1 MADRLPDDGTY
12 DEDIPELGDA
22 DAGDTAGW
30 VDPADGEVDY
40 AANDPIAAADF
51 ADELVTND
59 AAAGETVLP
68 GPGIGPTGGMPR
80 EASPILDEH
89 DPQEEVDEGVL
100 TEEDVE
106 EEGI

>member
-1 MADRLPDDGTY
+1 MDRIPDDGV
-12 DEDIPELGDA
+12 DAPELGDA

-30 VDPADGEVDY
+30 TDTDDGDVDY
-40 AANDPIAAADF
+40 AADDPIAEADF

-59 AAAGETVLP
+59 AVAGDTVWGNDP
-68 GPGIGPTGGMPR
+68 GA
-80 EASPILDEH
+80 EAQPKYDEH
-89 DPQEEVDEGVL
+89 DPQDDPDDGIL